1 MNRNCISP
9 QSVKPRM
16 LSSLTFLVKHYLVIA
31 GRMET
36 NFVTLRNQNLNT
48 EKVQKH
54 YKNDTENGRK

>member
-1 MNRNCISP
+1 
-9 QSVKPRM
+9 M

-48 EKVQKH
+48 AKVQKH
-54 YKNDTENGRK
+54 YKNYTENGRK